1 MPQAFHSEKANHG
14 IYWGS
19 MGLYSAGKWIMNGI
33 YPLVICYIAILKI
46 AMEIVDF
53 NKILMVDFQQL
64 FD

>member
-1 MPQAFHSEKANHG
+1 
-14 IYWGS
+14 

-53 NKILMVDFQQL
+53 NTILMVDFQQL